1 MSDEK
6 EFTIWSEG
14 FAATGERGTA
24 RKMGTAKGATFLDAV
39 ANLRDRLEREKPVEY
54 GVGCFRIEEDKAY
67 YWGCRLFDN
76 ERAARRNFG

>member
-1 MSDEK
+1 MNNEK

-14 FAATGERGTA
+14 FAATGESGTA
-24 RKMGTAKGATFLDAV
+24 QKMGTAKGATFLDAV
-39 ANLRDRLEREKPVEY
+39 ANLRDQLKREKPIKY
-54 GVGCFRIEEDKAY
+54 GIGYFRIEKKKAY